1 MGVGWVVEE
10 NGCQSF
16 GGERYLVEGVLGQGG
31 YAKVFAATRVRDGAL
46 VAIKEVKEGDVSA
59 WDEIDDDLVP
69 LEVGLLHKVRDVEGV
84 LQLYSFCEQGGSYL
98 LILERLQRTMN
109 LYNYLFGQQTH
120 VIDENLGKKYFR
132 QIIRMVLGC
141 FDKGVFHRDIKL
153 ENILVDLDNVETV
166 KLIDFGCGAFLNPW
180 DHYEEFKGTAEYSP
194 PEWIAGEP
202 YRAGPLTVWSLGVLL
217 FEMLCKKLPFKDEV
231 ATCEAELE
239 FDFQLTAACQN
250 LIKACL
256 EKQPEKRI
264 KLEEMLTHPWLGSG
278 KRKAEEAVNLEE
290 ETLDMRGREQFSLGK
305 LVKGP
310 RLSLLGES
318 DGESVAAGSNKQE
331 VGRIEETD
339 GDWALLIDDDNL
351 TSPPSAAKNGDGIE
365 EFENNWEK
373 EEKKEENCWAVDDF
387 PEENAL
393 DTEVCGVE
401 MVSPAKPLL
410 TRKLTTP
417 ESMMIDDDSDEDG
430 NFAPVVVTS
439 LGDKLGDGGEMEH

>member
-1 MGVGWVVEE
+1 MSG
-10 NGCQSF
+10 
-16 GGERYLVEGVLGQGG
+16 
-31 YAKVFAATRVRDGAL
+31 
-46 VAIKEVKEGDVSA
+46 
-59 WDEIDDDLVP
+59 WDEINDDLVP

-84 LQLYSFCEQGGSYL
+84 VQLHSFCQQGGSYL
-98 LILERLQRTMN
+98 FILERLERTMN

-132 QIIRMVLGC
+132 QIIRMVQGC
-141 FDKGVFHRDIKL
+141 FDRGVIHRDIKL

-217 FEMLCKKLPFKDEV
+217 FEMLCRKLPFKDEV
-231 ATCEAELE
+231 ATCEAEVE
-239 FDFQLTAACQN
+239 FNFQLTAACQD

-264 KLEEMLTHPWLGSG
+264 KLEEMLTHPWLRSG

-290 ETLDMRGREQFSLGK
+290 ETLDMMMGREQFCLDK
-305 LVKGP
+305 LIKKGP

-318 DGESVAAGSNKQE
+318 DGESVAGSNKQE
-331 VGRIEETD
+331 VGRIEETE
-339 GDWALLIDDDNL
+339 GDWALLIDDGNL
-351 TSPPSAAKNGDGIE
+351 TSPTNGDGIE

-373 EEKKEENCWAVDDF
+373 KEKKEENCWAVDDF

-393 DTEVCGVE
+393 DGEVCGVE
-401 MVSPAKPLL
+401 MVSPAKPLF

-417 ESMMIDDDSDEDG
+417 ESMMIDDDSDDDG